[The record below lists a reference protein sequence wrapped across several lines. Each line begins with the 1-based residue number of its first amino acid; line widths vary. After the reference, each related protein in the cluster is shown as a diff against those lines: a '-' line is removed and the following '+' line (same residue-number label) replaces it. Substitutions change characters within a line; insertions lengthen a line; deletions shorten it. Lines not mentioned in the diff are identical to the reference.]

1 MHPSETK
8 ILVCCHKQTD
18 IPDNGI
24 FLPVHCGKALSDKDF
39 GMTGDDTGDNI
50 SVKNPNY
57 CELTA
62 LYWAW
67 KNLKGTEYIGLYH
80 YRRYFGF
87 STFRAF
93 LADIGYK
100 VKTRR
105 RIINTPDWRMS
116 KVSGEQIRRVLDR
129 YDIILGRPRRVHGS
143 VWEQYSHYHP
153 SAGLQVTREA
163 IKALFPDYIDSFDY
177 VMHKTKRLS
186 RCNMFITG
194 WKVFDDYCSWLFP
207 VLSYVERHITIPED
221 PYQARIFGFIAERLL
236 NVYCYHNRLKK
247 TDRDIYE
254 VTGSA
259 TPVNP

>member
-1 MHPSETK
+1 MSHSTYAITCLMRCIRSIYFIRTNK
-8 ILVCCHKQTD
+8 KTM
-18 IPDNGI
+18 
-24 FLPVHCGKALSDKDF
+24 
-39 GMTGDDTGDNI
+39 MTGCILLLCSLSSFARQTETTERRTGRQVTADN
-50 SVKNPNY
+50 
-57 CELTA
+57 
-62 LYWAW
+62 AW
-67 KNLKGTEYIGLYH
+67 LPGWYVGLQGGIP
-80 YRRYFGF
+80 FGF

-207 VLSYVERHITIPED
+207 VLSYVERHTTIPED

-247 TDRDIYE
+247 TYRYIYE